1 MMSCASDSVTPMMR
15 SFERGDR
22 SDGARSGMAWRM
34 ICVTGE
40 RGEMIMLM
48 PQ

>member
-15 SFERGDR
+15 SFERGD
-22 SDGARSGMAWRM
+22 SNDGARSGMAWRM